1 MKSVLTILE
10 CSFNYSNPSKVASRV
25 QKYFIKLA
33 KAGLP
38 VPGRVPNIP
47 RLGTRVRE
55 KTWFMFQFFRF
66 NGLFI
71 FFISCLLITMIDCVG
86 KQMQVVAEKEWE
98 HLRNHVVDMWRM
110 STDYTCL
117 IPLVPWVITTRFI
130 FQNLF
135 IERSGYQQI
144 RLLAP
149 GFTRLVIWRVFSKN
163 SYCTFTGFAS
173 WCVIDRPPRTQKM
186 SCLKVSRL
194 SYTMA
199 QPWHVLFQIVWPI
212 GLAE

>member
-1 MKSVLTILE
+1 MFAYYNNWLRRKA
-10 CSFNYSNPSKVASRV
+10 NASR
-25 QKYFIKLA
+25 
-33 KAGLP
+33 
-38 VPGRVPNIP
+38 
-47 RLGTRVRE
+47 
-55 KTWFMFQFFRF
+55 W
-66 NGLFI
+66 
-71 FFISCLLITMIDCVG
+71 
-86 KQMQVVAEKEWE
+86 
-98 HLRNHVVDMWRM
+98 NHFVDMWRM

-135 IERSGYQQI
+135 TERSGYQQI

-163 SYCTFTGFAS
+163 AYCTFTSFAS

-199 QPWHVLFQIVWPI
+199 QLWHVLFQIVWPI